1 MLLLFSFLF
10 YLSVFVRLADV
21 WNDDGAE
28 NYPGNNQKEKL
39 PETVIEYVYVFILRI
54 VLYFSVIVSTVV
66 YLHFVVVV
74 DAVEVDYSPKY
85 KKE

>member
-1 MLLLFSFLF
+1 MLLFSFLF
-10 YLSVFVRLADV
+10 YLSVFVWLADV